1 MRRLLAISLLCA
13 LAGCRDGEPGPVL
26 GTTEWDRIALTAQAH
41 EPVVALSVHEGEA
54 VEAGQALV
62 AQDPA
67 RTQLAADAAAAEVQR
82 LQALLEQQ
90 RNGARVEDVAAA
102 RARLARARSLGAEA
116 AQNLERAQE
125 LRKRGLTSAAALD
138 NARANDSS
146 LRAEADAAIAELARL
161 TNGTRIEEIEQTEAA
176 LVAAQARHEQARLSL
191 ALLSARAP
199 RAGRVDAIPVRVGD
213 QVVVGQTLLT
223 MLVGDRAF
231 VRVYVPERVR
241 ARTTIGSKFSVHV
254 EGIEGEL
261 PATVRWIRGDPSFTP
276 YYALTGD
283 DTSRLTWVAELTLDD
298 PRAATLPPG
307 LPAQATP
314 LARAP

>member
-1 MRRLLAISLLCA
+1 MRRLLAITVLCS

-26 GTTEWDRIALTAQAH
+26 GTTEWDRIALTAQAQ
-41 EPVVALSVHEGEA
+41 EPVVALTVHEGET

-67 RTQLAADAAAAEVQR
+67 RAQLAVAAAAAEVQR
-82 LQALLEQQ
+82 LEALLDQQ

-102 RARLARARSLGAEA
+102 RARLARARSVAAEA
-116 AQNLERAQE
+116 ALSYARAQE
-125 LRKRGLTSAAALD
+125 LRKRGLTSEAALD
-138 NARANDSS
+138 SARANDASS
-146 LRAEADAAIAELARL
+146 RAEAEAAIAELARL
-161 TNGTRIEEIEQTEAA
+161 ANGTRVEEIEQTEAA
-176 LVAAQARHEQARLSL
+176 LLAAQAHHGQARLGL

-213 QVVVGQTLLT
+213 QVMVGQTLLT
-223 MLVGDRAF
+223 MLVGERAF
-231 VRVYVPERVR
+231 ARVYVPERVR
-241 ARTTIGSKFSVHV
+241 ARTTVGSKFRVQV

-261 PATVRWIRGDPSFTP
+261 PATVRWIRSDPSFTP

-283 DTSRLTWVAELTLDD
+283 DTSRLTWIAELALDD

-307 LPAQATP
+307 LPVQATA

>member
-1 MRRLLAISLLCA
+1 
-13 LAGCRDGEPGPVL
+13 
-26 GTTEWDRIALTAQAH
+26 
-41 EPVVALSVHEGEA
+41 
-54 VEAGQALV
+54 
-62 AQDPA
+62 
-67 RTQLAADAAAAEVQR
+67 
-82 LQALLEQQ
+82 
-90 RNGARVEDVAAA
+90 
-102 RARLARARSLGAEA
+102 
-116 AQNLERAQE
+116 
-125 LRKRGLTSAAALD
+125 
-138 NARANDSS
+138 
-146 LRAEADAAIAELARL
+146 
-161 TNGTRIEEIEQTEAA
+161 RIEEIEQTEAA